1 MSHPPEDPF
10 RPILREIAVVA
21 AVLLIVLYLA
31 ACAAVPESTPKPAF
45 PADMRLVCHEGAY
58 HLGSVSA
65 DQVVRLPLSCS

>member
-21 AVLLIVLYLA
+21 AALLVVLYLT
-31 ACAAVPESTPKPAF
+31 ACSAVAEPSPKPGF
-45 PADMRLVCHEGAY
+45 PSDMRLVCHEGAY
-58 HLGSVSA
+58 YLGSVSA